1 MISIIDLILIIFLF
15 GFIFY
20 GFFFGFVRTIGSLA
34 GIAIG
39 FWAASHFY
47 LKVFLWVKELFFGY
61 DSTGKV
67 IIFLLLFT
75 IVNRLI
81 VLLFSL
87 LNRAFNLIS
96 IIPFLKSINRLL
108 GAALGL
114 IVGAAILGI
123 IISFAVGLPFLGG
136 WLAKLLAGSKLLPLI
151 LKFIGAFS
159 SLMPSVLN
167 KAKEIPPVSGTSVR

>member
-1 MISIIDLILIIFLF
+1 MISIIDLILIIILF

-75 IVNRLI
+75 IVNRLV

-87 LNRAFNLIS
+87 LNRAFGVIS

-123 IISFAVGLPFLGG
+123 IISFAVGLPLLGG
-136 WLAKLLAGSKLLPLI
+136 WLAKLLAGSKLLPYLFKFVKLFGFLI
-151 LKFIGAFS
+151 PAATDKI
-159 SLMPSVLN
+159 
-167 KAKEIPPVSGTSVR
+167 KEALPQTSIR

>member
-1 MISIIDLILIIFLF
+1 MISIIDLILIIILF
-15 GFIFY
+15 GFVFY
-20 GFFFGFVRTIGSLA
+20 GFFFGLVRTIGSLA

-47 LKVFLWVKELFFGY
+47 LKVFSWINELFFGY

-67 IIFLLLFT
+67 IIFLLLF
-75 IVNRLI
+75 IVVNRLI

-87 LNRAFNLIS
+87 LNRAFDIIS

-114 IVGAAILGI
+114 AVGAAVLGI
-123 IISFAVGLPFLGG
+123 IVSFAVGLPFLGG
-136 WLAKLLAGSKLLPLI
+136 WLVKLLVGSKLLPYLFKFVKLFGFLI
-151 LKFIGAFS
+151 PAAS
-159 SLMPSVLN
+159 N
-167 KAKEIPPVSGTSVR
+167 KIKEALPQTSTSIR